1 MSAGR
6 ITRTVAKGAGGSE
19 EIRPIQV
26 VARPNLG
33 RVRGLAI
40 VGTFALVIIAFAA
53 MLWLT
58 SDPVRRSAIE
68 GLVRSPIGLLVLFG
82 LAALSTATL
91 ILPAPGLALTAVAGA
106 AGDPI
111 VVGIVAGL
119 GQAVGELTGYVAG
132 WSARSLLPDNPATR
146 RISGWLGH
154 RGVLAIFVLALIP
167 NPVFDLAGIVAGA
180 LRMPIVRYLGAAA
193 AAKVIKNI
201 IVASGASTFGGLV
214 ASIAIGT

>member
-1 MSAGR
+1 VIAR
-6 ITRTVAKGAGGSE
+6 REAHE

-26 VARPNLG
+26 AARPNPG

-40 VGTFALVIIAFAA
+40 VGTVALVIIAFAA

-58 SDPVRRSAIE
+58 SDPVRRSAVE

-119 GQAVGELTGYVAG
+119 GQAVGELTGYAAG
-132 WSARSLLPDNPATR
+132 WSGRSLLPNNPATR
-146 RISGWLGH
+146 RVSGWLGH
-154 RGVLAIFVLALIP
+154 RGVLAIFLPGSWPGPCACRSS
-167 NPVFDLAGIVAGA
+167 GIWAP
-180 LRMPIVRYLGAAA
+180 RPPER
-193 AAKVIKNI
+193 
-201 IVASGASTFGGLV
+201 
-214 ASIAIGT
+214 